1 VADRNYDN
9 LFSIIGGCIRK
20 DEKAQEILY
29 KQYFGYAMSV
39 ALLYSSNRNDA
50 IEIVND
56 SFLKVFS
63 EVKSFDISKPFKG
76 WLRRIVINTAIDK
89 FRKSSRTAGF
99 RDVDQI
105 SAPDPAPGVIS
116 NLTARDII
124 SLLNTLPHIY
134 KTVFCLFD
142 IEGYSHEEIAGKL
155 KIPESTSRVYL
166 IRARKKM
173 RDLYNKHI
181 DDEKTG
187 KNSGK
192 AARAVIISGETEVT
206 NSQIFAENQKNF
218 AENQKN
224 FAENQKNSAENRKST
239 TSGKK
244 DKIKIL
250 PEKIKN
256 LPGKL
261 APGPQLD
268 LAKLGYGNENY

>member
-1 VADRNYDN
+1 MADRNYDN

-20 DEKAQEILY
+20 DGKAQEILY

-56 SFLKVFS
+56 SFMKVFS
-63 EVKSFDISKPFKG
+63 ELKSFDTSRPFKG

-105 SAPDPAPGVIS
+105 TAPDPAPGVIS

-187 KNSGK
+187 RNSGK
-192 AARAVIISGETEVT
+192 AGSQVLFSGDIQVT
-206 NSQIFAENQKNF
+206 NSQNFTENHKKPANGQK
-218 AENQKN
+218 E
-224 FAENQKNSAENRKST
+224 
-239 TSGKK
+239 
-244 DKIKIL
+244 KIKNL

-256 LPGKL
+256 LPNKL
-261 APGPQLD
+261 APKPQLD

>member
-1 VADRNYDN
+1 MADRNYDN

-20 DEKAQEILY
+20 DGKAQEILY

-56 SFLKVFS
+56 SFMKVFS
-63 EVKSFDISKPFKG
+63 ELKSFDTSRPFKG

-187 KNSGK
+187 KNSG
-192 AARAVIISGETEVT
+192 RAGSQVIISGKIEVT
-206 NSQIFAENQKNF
+206 NSQNSGENQQNF
-218 AENQKN
+218 AEIHKN
-224 FAENQKNSAENRKST
+224 FSGNDQQPANGQKE
-239 TSGKK
+239 
-244 DKIKIL
+244 KIKNL

-256 LPGKL
+256 LPNKL
-261 APGPQLD
+261 APTPQLD
-268 LAKLGYGNENY
+268 LAKLGYGNDNY

>member
-1 VADRNYDN
+1 MADRNYDN

-20 DEKAQEILY
+20 DGKAQEILY

-56 SFLKVFS
+56 SFMKVFS
-63 EVKSFDISKPFKG
+63 ELKSFDTSRPFKG

-187 KNSGK
+187 KNSG
-192 AARAVIISGETEVT
+192 RAGSQVIISGEIEVT
-206 NSQIFAENQKNF
+206 NSQNLAQNQQNF
-218 AENQKN
+218 AD
-224 FAENQKNSAENRKST
+224 
-239 TSGKK
+239 GKK
-244 DKIKIL
+244 EKIKNL

-256 LPGKL
+256 LPNKL
-261 APGPQLD
+261 APTPQLD
-268 LAKLGYGNENY
+268 LAKLGYGNDNY

>member
-1 VADRNYDN
+1 MADRNYDN

-20 DEKAQEILY
+20 DEKAQEVLY

-56 SFLKVFS
+56 SFMKVFS
-63 EVKSFDISKPFKG
+63 ELKSYDISRPFKG

-89 FRKSSRTAGF
+89 FRKSARTAGF

-181 DDEKTG
+181 DEERTG
-187 KNSGK
+187 KNSNK
-192 AARAVIISGETEVT
+192 TSDQAIISGDLQVT
-206 NSQIFAENQKNF
+206 NSQNIAENHKNPANGQK
-218 AENQKN
+218 E
-224 FAENQKNSAENRKST
+224 
-239 TSGKK
+239 
-244 DKIKIL
+244 KIKNL

-256 LPGKL
+256 LPNKL
-261 APGPQLD
+261 APKPQLD

>member
-1 VADRNYDN
+1 MAERHYDN

-20 DEKAQEILY
+20 DEKAQEVLY

-63 EVKSFDISKPFKG
+63 ELKTFDISRPFKG

-105 SAPDPAPGVIS
+105 SAPDPSPGVIS

-124 SLLNTLPHIY
+124 TLLNTLPHIY

-181 DDEKTG
+181 DEDKRGNLPNKAKSEQTQCVDGILNEK
-187 KNSGK
+187 NDNP
-192 AARAVIISGETEVT
+192 A
-206 NSQIFAENQKNF
+206 
-218 AENQKN
+218 
-224 FAENQKNSAENRKST
+224 SAQ
-239 TSGKK
+239 K
-244 DKIKIL
+244 DKILNL

-256 LPGKL
+256 LPNKL
-261 APGPQLD
+261 APKPQLD

>member
-1 VADRNYDN
+1 MADRNYDN

-20 DEKAQEILY
+20 DGKAQEILY

-56 SFLKVFS
+56 SFMKVFS
-63 EVKSFDISKPFKG
+63 ELKSFDTSRPFKG

-89 FRKSSRTAGF
+89 FRKSARTAGF

-173 RDLYNKHI
+173 KDLYNKHI
-181 DDEKTG
+181 DEDRTG

-192 AARAVIISGETEVT
+192 ASSQVIISGDLQVT
-206 NSQIFAENQKNF
+206 NSQNITENHNSFTENHKNPANGQK
-218 AENQKN
+218 E
-224 FAENQKNSAENRKST
+224 
-239 TSGKK
+239 
-244 DKIKIL
+244 KIKNL

-256 LPGKL
+256 LPNKL
-261 APGPQLD
+261 APKPQLD